1 MHFTAS
7 PEAGLPRRWW
17 PVAVSLVVHVLL
29 IGLWLRHSDLRP
41 VAPERPEPLTVL
53 VLPAPVALPSP
64 PQPKPAERKKP
75 DEKHARPSAPVAL
88 PPLAATPNVPPQP
101 SVSPE
106 PQAAST
112 PHPSTADILDSAR
125 RDIGKLSREASGG
138 KLGGK
143 PGGELRARD
152 SAWDRFGQRVADAKI
167 DHSPAPNREA
177 YTSPDGLTYYRTRV
191 GDHYECRKT
200 GTLDPSSTWKNGREM
215 QANSMS
221 TLGMG
226 GTSGLVLCPGSERDW
241 KQQ

>member
-17 PVAVSLVVHVLL
+17 PLAVSLVVHALL
-29 IGLWLRHSDLRP
+29 IGLWVRHADLRP
-41 VAPERPEPLTVL
+41 VLPEMPERLMVL
-53 VLPAPVALPSP
+53 VLPAPVARQATAPA
-64 PQPKPAERKKP
+64 KPAERKKP
-75 DEKHARPSAPVAL
+75 DEKHAKPSVPLAL
-88 PPLAATPNVPPQP
+88 PPPLAAAPSVPQP
-101 SVSPE
+101 EVAPE
-106 PQAAST
+106 PPST
-112 PHPSTADILDSAR
+112 PPPSTADILDSAR

-143 PGGELRARD
+143 PGGELRSKD
-152 SAWDRFGQRVADAKI
+152 SAWDRFGKSVADAKI
-167 DHSPAPNREA
+167 DHGPAPNREA